1 MEVKPATRNKLGAV
15 IIGEGFEIT
24 EEGTLS
30 VNKNFT
36 ECDEFVEF
44 TRERLDELFTISRAR
59 RR

>member
-24 EEGTLS
+24 EEGKLS
-30 VNKNFT
+30 VNRKCT

-44 TRERLDELFTISRAR
+44 TRERLDELFTISKAR